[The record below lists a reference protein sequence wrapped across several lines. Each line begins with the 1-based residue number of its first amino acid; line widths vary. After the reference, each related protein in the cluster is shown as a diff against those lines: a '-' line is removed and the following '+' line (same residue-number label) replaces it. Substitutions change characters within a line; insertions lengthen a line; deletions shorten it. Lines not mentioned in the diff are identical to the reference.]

1 MCIIDVNCRENLRK
15 IPTLKICAPIKYVH
29 VCVCMCVCVCV
40 CVCVSV
46 CLCVCLRVCLCVCVC
61 VVYASAHI
69 LSRQGE
75 GEKSIHVTTSSIKIF
90 VVKIVL
96 IINQISIIKR

>member
-15 IPTLKICAPIKYVH
+15 IPPLKICAPNEYVH
-29 VCVCMCVCVCV
+29 VRV
-40 CVCVSV
+40 
-46 CLCVCLRVCLCVCVC
+46 CVCLRVCVC

-69 LSRQGE
+69 LSRQRE